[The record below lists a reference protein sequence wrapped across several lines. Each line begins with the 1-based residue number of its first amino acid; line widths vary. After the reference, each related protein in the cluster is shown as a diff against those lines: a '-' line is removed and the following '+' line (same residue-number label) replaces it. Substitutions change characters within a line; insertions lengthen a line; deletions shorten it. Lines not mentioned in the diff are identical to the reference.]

1 MKHLTKILTLALT
14 ICSVTL
20 FAQVNFG
27 IKAGLNLANMNFK
40 GEFSEEIEDFKKML
54 ITFQVGG
61 VAEFDLAES
70 VALQTGI
77 MLVGKGFKLEDDD
90 FNAKATNNPM
100 YLQVPV
106 LILYKQGMF
115 YIGGGPYAGFG
126 LFGKY
131 KEEVAGDEDSH
142 DLEFGNGE
150 DDDLTPLDFGL
161 QFEAGVILDGN
172 IRLGAGY
179 GLGLTNA
186 LPEDNRG
193 DDESWKHSVISI
205 NAAYMFGSGG
215 N

>member
-1 MKHLTKILTLALT
+1 MKQLTKILTLALT

-27 IKAGLNLANMNFK
+27 VKAGLNLANMNFK
-40 GEFSEEIEDFKKML
+40 GGPSEEFEDFKKML
-54 ITFQVGG
+54 TTFQVGG

-70 VALQTGI
+70 VALHTGI
-77 MLVGKGFKLEDDD
+77 MLVGKGFKIAE
-90 FNAKATNNPM
+90 AYNNPI
-100 YLQVPV
+100 YLQVPA
-106 LILYKQGMF
+106 LILYKQDKF
-115 YIGGGPYAGFG
+115 YIGGGPYVGFG

-131 KEEVAGDEDSH
+131 KEDVAGDEDSY

-150 DDDLTPLDFGL
+150 DDDLTPIDFGL
-161 QFEAGVILDGN
+161 QFEAGVILYDN

-186 LPEDNRG
+186 LPKDNR